1 MTLRVLLATFAAFL
15 LHPCGPCWAISKDEA
30 RNAINTLLQN
40 PASSAARNSGR
51 VVLEFAESTPDHRVL
66 INLGYLPWAKSRNL
80 PDGSQM
86 LLAAFVAGNL
96 QAQMKK
102 NSSNPEPYA
111 GTLAVI
117 AVYQKMRQANPR
129 FKIPKV
135 EEFIAM
141 EKRGVLR
148 SHINS
153 IK

>member
-1 MTLRVLLATFAAFL
+1 MKSRVLIATLAAVL
-15 LHPCGPCWAISKDEA
+15 LLPCGSCLAISKDEA

-40 PASSAARNSGR
+40 PSSSAARTAGR
-51 VVLEFAESTPDHRVL
+51 VVLEFAEATPDHRVL
-66 INLGYLPWAKSRNL
+66 INLGYLPWAKSRSL

-96 QAQMKK
+96 QEQMRK
-102 NSSNPEPYA
+102 NSSSPEPYA

-117 AVYQKMRQANPR
+117 VVYQKMLRANPR